1 MLVRKRL
8 RIADFASKEHLSERY
23 KLYRE
28 WNERAHGFRWTA
40 KSFEKILA
48 KCETA
53 MLKAA

>member
-1 MLVRKRL
+1 M
-8 RIADFASKEHLSERY
+8 
-23 KLYRE
+23 RE

-48 KCETA
+48 KCEQAVLAGGEPA